1 MRIVLDTNVLL
12 VCVSPRSAFRWLFD
26 SFLNEEFTLC
36 VTTEILAEYEEILK
50 RHSGEEFA
58 SLALQLIENAVN
70 TAFITRYYRWELIKI
85 DLDDNKFVDCAIAAN
100 AHFIVTEDKHFKI
113 LSEIP
118 FPKVNVI
125 STEDFK
131 KQIEMQ
137 KNSKVN

>member
-1 MRIVLDTNVLL
+1 MFCWFVFRPVLL
-12 VCVSPRSAFRWLFD
+12 
-26 SFLNEEFTLC
+26 
-36 VTTEILAEYEEILK
+36 
-50 RHSGEEFA
+50 FA
-58 SLALQLIENAVN
+58 
-70 TAFITRYYRWELIKI
+70 
-85 DLDDNKFVDCAIAAN
+85 DDNKFVDCAIAAN

-125 STEDFK
+125 SAKDFK